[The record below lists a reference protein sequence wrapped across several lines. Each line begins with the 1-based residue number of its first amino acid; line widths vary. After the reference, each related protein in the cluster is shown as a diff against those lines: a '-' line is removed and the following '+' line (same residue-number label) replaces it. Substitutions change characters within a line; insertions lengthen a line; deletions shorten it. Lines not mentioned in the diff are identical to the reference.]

1 MNKMGFLIL
10 LATRHS
16 RKKKDLREGDMVVTA
31 TTIEE
36 VVTEAEEV
44 EEVVSTKTLGQ
55 TIIGGETRR
64 HLVKCCAVR
73 SLTDPDPRLPNT
85 TNQEATIKLEEVTKL
100 QVATSKMSPIMKG
113 ETTMDIKTI
122 ATLKTSH

>member
-1 MNKMGFLIL
+1 MGFLIL

-16 RKKKDLREGDMVVTA
+16 RKKKDLREEDMVVTA

-36 VVTEAEEV
+36 VATEAEEV

-55 TIIGGETRR
+55 TIIGEETKR
-64 HLVKCCAVR
+64 HLVRCCAVR

-85 TNQEATIKLEEVTKL
+85 TNQEATIKLEVETF
-100 QVATSKMSPIMKG
+100 KMSPIMKG

>member
-1 MNKMGFLIL
+1 MGFLIL

-16 RKKKDLREGDMVVTA
+16 RKKKDLREEDMVVTA
-31 TTIEE
+31 TAIEE
-36 VVTEAEEV
+36 VATEA

-64 HLVKCCAVR
+64 HLVRCCAVR
-73 SLTDPDPRLPNT
+73 SLTDRDPRLPNT

-100 QVATSKMSPIMKG
+100 EVETFKMSPIMKG

>member
-1 MNKMGFLIL
+1 MGFLIL

-16 RKKKDLREGDMVVTA
+16 RKKKDLREEDMVVTA
-31 TTIEE
+31 TAIEE
-36 VVTEAEEV
+36 VATEAEEV

-64 HLVKCCAVR
+64 HLVRCCAVR

-85 TNQEATIKLEEVTKL
+85 TNQEATIKLEEVTKPE
-100 QVATSKMSPIMKG
+100 VATSKMSPIMKG